1 MSERGPRHIVTQDD
15 EPIPNP
21 DTNQDQLPFGPQP
34 EAEQSTIVIQ
44 PPEEYAAPPEATEQ
58 LLTPE
63 QQQDAANRFTD
74 AELLGRSYPV
84 RRLVKTIG
92 NERVHA
98 WESAKA
104 GVANAWDT
112 PGKLI
117 RQGLHD
123 RASRKV
129 DEINANHKAEREAAL
144 QAGVSSRLLQHRL
157 SRIDKKYNRKKARW
171 GGRLDRRKQ
180 SLDARVNR
188 MNARTE
194 SVKSNHEKRHAETI
208 AFYKAKKEKA
218 LARKSL
224 RRELR
229 SQGASWHETF
239 AVMKDIP
246 QSERKR
252 IGEAA
257 IRVHASER
265 SAKSS
270 ERSAKQSDRYASSA
284 ENSLLANVAKSERL
298 ANQAKEADQTIDAIT
313 SVHLPEA
320 RASLDALQE
329 QLGQLPEDS
338 PERSN
343 LQVKIQETEDK
354 IKVYEERELPYWHSV
369 AKKYREQVNT
379 LLSERASLQ
388 QIYQGHQETAA
399 RHSETAANQRRATQD
414 YVNQRKTETNTV
426 LNSEKEPSTHGNS

>member
-1 MSERGPRHIVTQDD
+1 MSEQAPRRVVTPDG
-15 EPIPNP
+15 EPHPP
-21 DTNQDQLPFGPQP
+21 QAAQP
-34 EAEQSTIVIQ
+34 EAMPEPIIATHEEST
-44 PPEEYAAPPEATEQ
+44 AATEPISPETP
-58 LLTPE
+58 LTPE
-63 QQQDAANRFTD
+63 EQHDAANRFTD

-129 DEINANHKAEREAAL
+129 DEINANHKAERDAAL
-144 QAGVSSRLLQHRL
+144 QSGVSNRLLQHRL
-157 SRIDKKYNRKKARW
+157 NRIDKKYNRKKARW
-171 GGRLDRRKQ
+171 NGRLDRRKQ

-194 SVKSNHEKRHAETI
+194 SVKNNHEKRHAETI

-284 ENSLLANVAKSERL
+284 ENALLVNFAKSERL
-298 ANQAKEADQTIDAIT
+298 ANQAQEADQTIDSIT
-313 SVHLPEA
+313 NIHLPEA
-320 RASLDALQE
+320 RANLGSLQE
-329 QLGQLPEDS
+329 QLGQLPDDS
-338 PERSN
+338 PERSA
-343 LQVKIQETEDK
+343 LQVKIQEAEEK
-354 IKVYEERELPYWHSV
+354 IKIYEERELPYWHSV
-369 AKKYREQVNT
+369 AKKYREQVNA
-379 LLSERASLQ
+379 LLSERTALQ
-388 QIYQGHQETAA
+388 QTYQSHQEAA
-399 RHSETAANQRRATQD
+399 THHSEAAAGQRRAAQD
-414 YVNQRKTETNTV
+414 YVNQRYTETNTV